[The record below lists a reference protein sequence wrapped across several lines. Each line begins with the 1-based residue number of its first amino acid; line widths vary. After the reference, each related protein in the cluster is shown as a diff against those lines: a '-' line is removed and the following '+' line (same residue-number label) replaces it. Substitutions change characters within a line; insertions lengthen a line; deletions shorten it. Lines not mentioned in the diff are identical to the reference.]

1 MSTSKI
7 TNSINKL
14 KELLTEF
21 GIVKNDIK
29 TAISNKLSVQAGE
42 IVDVGQNM
50 SYWAKKIN
58 SLGVSQYSDIDG
70 MRYGNSTIREFP
82 EGWKFAPRTKDHAEL
97 MFAGCSYIT
106 TIPQLDT
113 SKGRSFGNM
122 FNDCSSLTTIP
133 QLDTSSGT
141 SFYNMFFNCKSLTTI
156 PQLDTS
162 SGTSFYNMFFNCS
175 SLTTIPQLD
184 TSSGTSFYSMFFN
197 CSSLTTIPQLD
208 ISKGRSFDN
217 MFSGCSSLTTI
228 PQLDISSGTG
238 FYNMFSGCSSL
249 TTIPQLDTSKGRNFD
264 NMFCDCTNLTTIP
277 QLDTSSG
284 TSFYNM
290 FRGCKSLTTL
300 GGFVGL
306 SESLSLSSSTKLTH
320 DSLMNVINNLA
331 TVTSSTTLTLG
342 STNLAKL
349 TDEEKKVATD
359 KGWTLA

>member
-141 SFYNMFFNCKSLTTI
+141 SFYNMFFNCK
-156 PQLDTS
+156 
-162 SGTSFYNMFFNCS
+162 

>member
-58 SLGVSQYSDIDG
+58 SLEVSQYSDVDG

-82 EGWKFAPRTKDHAEL
+82 ESWKFAPRTKDHAER

-113 SKGRSFGNM
+113 SKGRNFSNM

-133 QLDTSSGT
+133 QLDISSGT
-141 SFYNMFFNCKSLTTI
+141 IFSGMFSGCRSLTTIPQLDTSKGAAFSNMFYSCISLTTIPQLDTSKGTDFSYMFCYCKSLTTI

-162 SGTSFYNMFFNCS
+162 SGANFSNMF
-175 SLTTIPQLD
+175 
-184 TSSGTSFYSMFFN
+184 Y
-197 CSSLTTIPQLD
+197 
-208 ISKGRSFDN
+208 
-217 MFSGCSSLTTI
+217 GCS
-228 PQLDISSGTG
+228 
-238 FYNMFSGCSSL
+238 
-249 TTIPQLDTSKGRNFD
+249 
-264 NMFCDCTNLTTIP
+264 
-277 QLDTSSG
+277 
-284 TSFYNM
+284 
-290 FRGCKSLTTL
+290 SLTTL

-306 SESLSLSSSTKLTH
+306 SKALSLSDSPNLTH

-331 TVTSSTTLTLG
+331 TVTSSTKLRLG